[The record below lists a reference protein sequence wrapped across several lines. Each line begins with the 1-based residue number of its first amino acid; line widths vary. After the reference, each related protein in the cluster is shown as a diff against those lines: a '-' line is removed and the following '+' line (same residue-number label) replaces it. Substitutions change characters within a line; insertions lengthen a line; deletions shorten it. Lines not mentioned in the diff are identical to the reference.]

1 MASKSRKSSPEAEA
15 EARGGGKG
23 EEGKAGRRKLSGVNN
38 RPGLVVELNFYPELR
53 DRSGDRLSER
63 CSEEHVSSQE
73 AAMKS
78 CQWPFGTRRWEVC
91 NLAERILHCKVHIR
105 YRVPAW

>member
-1 MASKSRKSSPEAEA
+1 M
-15 EARGGGKG
+15 
-23 EEGKAGRRKLSGVNN
+23 KAGRRKLSGVNN

-78 CQWPFGTRRWEVC
+78 
-91 NLAERILHCKVHIR
+91 
-105 YRVPAW
+105 